1 MLRTVLGNFNGDFY
15 IDTLFGIG
23 KYWREVFSL
32 KTRRVTVLINGKSI
46 VVENQSDIDLE
57 RIPVDLHLAGGARS
71 TLLFSVKSGESVEID
86 IARVKSG
93 QEK

>member
-1 MLRTVLGNFNGDFY
+1 MLRAVLADFNGEFY

-23 KYWREVFSL
+23 KYWREVLSL

-57 RIPVDLHLAGGARS
+57 RIPVDLHLAGGAQS
-71 TLLFSVKSGESVEID
+71 TLKFSVKSGESVEID